1 MVSPIADQL
10 KIIFKKYWWGREGLK
25 IETETVR
32 IISVRGKVDRDIGNG
47 GSKSWL
53 GLFVQTKKVEQK
65 CW

>member
-47 GSKSWL
+47 RK
-53 GLFVQTKKVEQK
+53 
-65 CW
+65 